1 MPADFRIDFGPL
13 EKIVRD
19 LPDVTSDFLDA
30 EAETMV
36 NDVKLSFGTSPA
48 GRSYQRAGVTHIAS
62 QPGFPPNADTG
73 TLRAS
78 IHWTAEGQLSRT
90 ISDGVAYG
98 VMLEFGTVRMA
109 PRPFM
114 GPALERLRAGF
125 LDRLRDALK
134 EVL

>member
-73 TLRAS
+73 TLRAA
-78 IHWTAEGQLSRT
+78 INWQPDGPLTRT
-90 ISDGVAYG
+90 ISDGVEYG
-98 VMLEFGTVRMA
+98 AFLEFGTVRMGA
-109 PRPFM
+109 RPFM
-114 GPALERLRAGF
+114 GPALERLRVGF
-125 LDRLRDALK
+125 LDRLSAAVK